1 MSKKVFGWGL
11 ACVALLF
18 LIGGCAPT
26 VQAKAPEAEG
36 AVSVEELVANLDS
49 IGGSQAKALLPAS
62 SILKPNGEAFTA
74 AELSAYLDGIRV
86 KLAAYVQSHTS
97 NKPYLVMPVRLSV
110 QLPTGYRQSGLMW
123 VPVSLGRTL
132 RAPIIAFQHGTQVY
146 RQSAPSRYN
155 ANPLAILSSYD
166 VAGAFQNYVEC
177 TTAALMASAGYIV
190 VMADY
195 PGFGDSTEPHPYVQ
209 LSLGESVRTILS
221 RAQAVLANLAASARP
236 NGKIYL
242 IGYSEGGF
250 VTMAAARPLREAGF
264 SVIAAVPCAGSYDLS
279 GAMLAD
285 ILADKEAV
293 SPYYLPY
300 TVYGYASSYRST
312 GLPGDPWYY
321 GALLQPSVAASLDYF
336 FSGGQTSTAINAAI
350 GSVTGYKTVK
360 NMLADGLADQLDGYL
375 KGVPPADPT
384 PTAKEVY
391 DKLVK
396 NTVFH
401 TDWEP
406 DTLVQ
411 MVHCPT
417 DDVVPA
423 DNAMNLFMAYNP
435 RYPAIVDRPNVR
447 YPIWVPPVSLPE
459 ELASLADTHLLAFPT
474 AMIAGF
480 TFIETVNGGSL

>member
-1 MSKKVFGWGL
+1 MGKKVLGWGL
-11 ACVALLF
+11 ACAALLF
-18 LIGGCAPT
+18 LIGGCTPS
-26 VQAKAPEAEG
+26 VQAKATEEEAEG
-36 AVSVEELVANLDS
+36 AVSVEELVADLDS
-49 IGGSQAKALLPAS
+49 IGASGARALLPAS
-62 SILKPNGEAFTA
+62 SIPKPNGEAFTA

-86 KLAAYVQSHTS
+86 KLAAYVQSRGA
-97 NKPYLVMPVRLSV
+97 NRPYLVMPLRLSA
-110 QLPTGYRQSGLMW
+110 QLPNGKSQSGLMW

-177 TTAALMASAGYIV
+177 TTAALMATAGYIV

-209 LSLGESVRTILS
+209 LSLGESVLTILN
-221 RAQAVLANLAASARP
+221 RAQAVLKNLAASARP
-236 NGKIYL
+236 NGKVYL

-250 VTMAAARPLREAGF
+250 VSMAAARPLREAGYQ
-264 SVIAAVPCAGSYDLS
+264 VVAAVPCAGSYDLS

-300 TVYGYASSYRST
+300 TVYGYASSYRGT

-321 GALLQPSVAASLDYF
+321 GALLQPPVAAKLDYF
-336 FSGGQTSTAINAAI
+336 FGGGQTSTAINAAI
-350 GSVTGYKTVK
+350 ASVPGYKVIR
-360 NMLADGLADQLDGYL
+360 NMLADGLADQLRLYL
-375 KGVPPADPT
+375 NGSPPTDPT
-384 PTAKEVY
+384 PTAREVY
-391 DKLVK
+391 DKLAK

-401 TDWEP
+401 TDWMP
-406 DTLVQ
+406 DMLIQ

-417 DDVVPA
+417 DDVVPFG
-423 DNAMNLFMAYNP
+423 NAVNTYWAYHSGVVE
-435 RYPAIVDRPNVR
+435 APNVLP
-447 YPIWVPPVSLPE
+447 PIQVQPVSLPE
-459 ELASLADTHLLAFPT
+459 ELASLADTHLLAYPT
-474 AMIAGF
+474 AMLAGF
-480 TFIETVNGGSL
+480 AFIDAVNGSL